1 MSNKF
6 LTSLLSLLFIVG
18 VATQVEAQRK
28 KKKGEVVAPPPK
40 PKLKKGAIQPYS
52 KVITKDARTDQ
63 GLFKVHTIDDKYLF
77 EIPDSLFEREMLSVS
92 RIAKNT
98 SNNRNFGGEKANE
111 LVLRW
116 QKKGKQV
123 VLRMVSHKVVADK
136 ELPVHEAVTNSN
148 FEPVLFTFPIK
159 AYSTDKTATVI
170 DVTEL
175 YNTDVKALG
184 LPARVRKG
192 YKITRLDTKKSFI
205 ESVNSYPL
213 NIEVR
218 HVKTYAASAPPSNT
232 STGTV
237 SVEMSNSMV
246 LLPKEPMKRRIFDE
260 RVGWFTSNQIDYGS
274 EAQKSEKVTYLNR
287 WRLEVKNEDLEKF
300 KRGEL
305 VEPKKQI
312 VYYID
317 RATPKKWRPFIKQ
330 GIEDWQV
337 AFEAAGFKNAIIAK
351 DPPTKEED
359 PEWSP
364 EDVRYS
370 VVRYLASPIPNANG
384 PHVNDPRSGEILE
397 SDINWY
403 HNVMSLLQGWYFVQT
418 AAINPEAQK
427 VGFKDEVMGELI
439 KFVSSHEVGHTLGLP
454 HNMGSS
460 SAYPVDSL
468 RSATFTKKYG
478 TAPSIM
484 DYARFNYVAQPGD
497 KDVAMM
503 PNIGV
508 YDKYAMNWGYRP
520 ILDAETAE
528 DEKETLDGWIL
539 EHAGNPWYRFGQQNG
554 IDPTAQTEDLGDDA
568 IKASSYGIANLK
580 RIVPNLIEWTSK
592 HGETYKDLSE
602 MYGHVVGQYNRY
614 MGHVATNIGGVYKFT
629 KTSDQAGDVFS
640 PVTKDYQ
647 KKSLAF
653 LNNELFKTPTWL
665 IDENIINRTEFNGVT
680 ERIRG
685 IQSRTLS
692 NILSLTR
699 MMRMIDNETLN
710 GSDAYTLLTMMS
722 DLRNGIW
729 TEIRSGRRID
739 TYRRNL
745 QRAHVERLATLM
757 NSKDV
762 KGFRGT
768 VTVKQSDILPVVRGE
783 LNRIKRD
790 AQRAASS
797 APNTITRYHLQD
809 IAERI
814 NAILD
819 PK

>member
-1 MSNKF
+1 
-6 LTSLLSLLFIVG
+6 
-18 VATQVEAQRK
+18 
-28 KKKGEVVAPPPK
+28 
-40 PKLKKGAIQPYS
+40 
-52 KVITKDARTDQ
+52 
-63 GLFKVHTIDDKYLF
+63 
-77 EIPDSLFEREMLSVS
+77 
-92 RIAKNT
+92 
-98 SNNRNFGGEKANE
+98 
-111 LVLRW
+111 
-116 QKKGKQV
+116 
-123 VLRMVSHKVVADK
+123 
-136 ELPVHEAVTNSN
+136 
-148 FEPVLFTFPIK
+148 
-159 AYSTDKTATVI
+159 
-170 DVTEL
+170 
-175 YNTDVKALG
+175 
-184 LPARVRKG
+184 
-192 YKITRLDTKKSFI
+192 
-205 ESVNSYPL
+205 
-213 NIEVR
+213 
-218 HVKTYAASAPPSNT
+218 
-232 STGTV
+232 
-237 SVEMSNSMV
+237 
-246 LLPKEPMKRRIFDE
+246 
-260 RVGWFTSNQIDYGS
+260 
-274 EAQKSEKVTYLNR
+274 
-287 WRLEVKNEDLEKF
+287 
-300 KRGEL
+300 
-305 VEPKKQI
+305 
-312 VYYID
+312 
-317 RATPKKWRPFIKQ
+317 
-330 GIEDWQV
+330 
-337 AFEAAGFKNAIIAK
+337 
-351 DPPTKEED
+351 
-359 PEWSP
+359 
-364 EDVRYS
+364 
-370 VVRYLASPIPNANG
+370 
-384 PHVNDPRSGEILE
+384 
-397 SDINWY
+397 
-403 HNVMSLLQGWYFVQT
+403 MSLLQGWFFVQT

-528 DEKETLDGWIL
+528 DEKEILDEWIL
-539 EHAGNPWYRFGQQNG
+539 EHAGDSWYRFGQQNG

-592 HGETYKDLSE
+592 DGETYKDLSE
-602 MYGHVVGQYNRY
+602 MYGHVVSQYNRY
-614 MGHVATNIGGVYKFT
+614 MGHVTTNIGGVYKYT
-629 KTSDQAGDVFS
+629 KTSDQDGDVFS
-640 PVTKDYQ
+640 PVNKEYQ
-647 KKSLAF
+647 KKSLSF
-653 LNNELFKTPTWL
+653 LNNELFNTPTWL

-710 GSDAYTLLTMMS
+710 GSDSYTLLAMMS

-729 TEIRSGRRID
+729 TELRSGRRID

-745 QRAHVERLATLM
+745 QRAHVERLVTLM
-757 NSKDV
+757 DSKDV

-768 VTVKQSDILPVVRGE
+768 VTVKQSDIIPIVRGE

-790 AQRAASS
+790 AQRASSS

-809 IAERI
+809 IAKRI
-814 NAILD
+814 DAILD